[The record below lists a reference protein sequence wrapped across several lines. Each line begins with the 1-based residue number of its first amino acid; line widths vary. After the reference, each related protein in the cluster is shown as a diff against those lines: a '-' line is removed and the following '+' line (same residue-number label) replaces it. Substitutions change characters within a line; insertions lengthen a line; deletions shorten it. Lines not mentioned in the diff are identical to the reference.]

1 MFLHV
6 DLDAFF
12 ASVEQLDFPEYRGKP
27 VIVGGD
33 PESRR
38 SVVSTCSYEARKFGV
53 HSAMA
58 TAQAKVLCP
67 NGIFVHGRMKRYH
80 EKSKEVMEIFG
91 NYSPDVQ
98 QMSIDEAFIDL
109 GGTEKLFG
117 PPEQTAMRLKAEVKE
132 KTGLTVS
139 CGLASNK
146 YVAKIAS
153 GINKPDGFCF
163 VAPGEE
169 EAFMLGLPLSKLW
182 GAGEKTVEKLKKSGF
197 SSIKDIHSASL
208 ELLQSIFGKAGGSFL
223 YMAVRGQAAETF
235 GSDAKNHSISGERTF
250 PYDLT
255 DSYIIETA
263 LLQLCTEVQMRM
275 LTENWFSHTIH
286 LKIRYGDFTTVGIQR
301 SYDQNFETENELYER
316 VKSLF
321 YEKWEKGRGIRLLGV
336 GAGNCTHTPSQ
347 QFELFERDNQKTK
360 DLEKAVLQINRKN
373 KASGVKLQKA
383 RLMEAKNI
391 VPPKER

>member
-1 MFLHV
+1 MIFE
-6 DLDAFF
+6 LDDTSKVKHIFDGWNETLIYSCIQKVMGKIYVTDIDNPKSAFAF
-12 ASVEQLDFPEYRGKP
+12 VGCFGFFGGEPE
-27 VIVGGD
+27 
-33 PESRR
+33 
-38 SVVSTCSYEARKFGV
+38 
-53 HSAMA
+53 
-58 TAQAKVLCP
+58 
-67 NGIFVHGRMKRYH
+67 
-80 EKSKEVMEIFG
+80 KELV
-91 NYSPDVQ
+91 
-98 QMSIDEAFIDL
+98 
-109 GGTEKLFG
+109 
-117 PPEQTAMRLKAEVKE
+117 
-132 KTGLTVS
+132 
-139 CGLASNK
+139 
-146 YVAKIAS
+146 
-153 GINKPDGFCF
+153 INKPDGFCF

-275 LTENWFSHTIH
+275 LTENWYSHTIH

>member
-12 ASVEQLDFPEYRGKP
+12 ASVEQLDFPEYCGKP

-33 PESRR
+33 PNSQR

-58 TAQAKVLCP
+58 TAQAKLLCP
-67 NGIFVHGRMKRYH
+67 NGIFLPVRMKRYH

-91 NYSPDVQ
+91 NFSPDVQ

-109 GGTEKLFG
+109 TGTEKLFG
-117 PPEQTAMRLKAEVKE
+117 PPEKTAMRLKAEVKQ

-146 YVAKIAS
+146 YLAKIAS

-163 VAPGEE
+163 VTPGNEE
-169 EAFMLGLPLSKLW
+169 NFMLNLPLSKLW
-182 GAGEKTVEKLKKSGF
+182 GAGEKTLEKLKNAGF

-208 ELLQSIFGKAGGSFL
+208 ELLQSIFGKASGNFL
-223 YMAVRGQAAETF
+223 YLAVRGKSAESF
-235 GSDAKNHSISGERTF
+235 SSDVKNHSISNERTF
-250 PYDLT
+250 PCDLC
-255 DSYIIETA
+255 DDYIIETA

-275 LTENWFSHTIH
+275 LSENWYSHTIY
-286 LKIRYGDFTTVGIQR
+286 LKIRYGDFSTVGIQR
-301 SYDQNFETENELYER
+301 SYEQNFETENELFEK
-316 VKSLF
+316 VKGLF

-336 GAGNCTHTPSQ
+336 GAGNCTHTPNL
-347 QFELFERDNQKTK
+347 QFELFERDNKKTK
-360 DLEKAVLQINRKN
+360 DLEKVILQINQKN
-373 KASGVKLQKA
+373 KSSGIKIQKA
-383 RLMEAKNI
+383 RLISSNI
-391 VPPKER
+391 LPPREK